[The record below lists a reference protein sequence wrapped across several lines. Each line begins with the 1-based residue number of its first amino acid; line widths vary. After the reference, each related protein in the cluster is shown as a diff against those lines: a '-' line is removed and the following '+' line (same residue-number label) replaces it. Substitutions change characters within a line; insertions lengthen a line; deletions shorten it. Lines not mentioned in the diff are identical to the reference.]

1 MRLRYSAWML
11 VAAVACSGSGATGGG
26 AATTGAAATAG
37 GEQGGGATVG
47 GGATTGGATAGG
59 ESGGGTTAA
68 AGGPTVP
75 WAQMNH
81 DQKMEYMEHTVM
93 PEMRRMFQEF
103 DGQRFANFTCRTCHG
118 ANAREVNF
126 HMPNGISPLNPA
138 QIPGMFQSQ
147 DRMHVFM
154 TQRLWPRMTAMLG
167 AQPYNPQ
174 THQGFGC
181 LGCHGMAGGAPPAA
195 H

>member
-1 MRLRYSAWML
+1 MRFRYSAWVL
-11 VAAVACSGSGATGGG
+11 VAAVACSGSGATGNS
-26 AATTGAAATAG
+26 ATAG
-37 GEQGGGATVG
+37 GGATSG
-47 GGATTGGATAGG
+47 GGATTSG

-68 AGGPTVP
+68 AGGPAVP

-81 DQKMEYMEHTVM
+81 DQKMEYMEHAVM

-103 DGQRFANFTCRTCHG
+103 DGQRFATFTCRTCHG
-118 ANAREVNF
+118 ANAREVDF
-126 HMPNGISPLNPA
+126 HMPNGIAPLNPA

-181 LGCHGMAGGAPPAA
+181 LGCHGMAGGAAPPAA